1 MTEPTKETLTG
12 DGEDNEIEL
21 LQWKLQRT
29 IEEATR
35 QSEEAKRAWG
45 IVADLQRDNR
55 ELKERIERL
64 TGRMTIAAL
73 RRAGVRV
80 DLDYDGGE
88 EED

>member
-1 MTEPTKETLTG
+1 MTEPDKETLT
-12 DGEDNEIEL
+12 DEGEDSEIEL

-35 QSEEAKRAWG
+35 LSEAAKHAWG
-45 IVADLQRDNR
+45 IVANLQRDNS

-64 TGRMTIAAL
+64 TGRMTVAAL

-80 DLDYDGGE
+80 ELDYDGGE